1 MELHLP
7 TLGITLMVVSGM
19 FFVWFAYFG
28 VRHRWSAGA
37 KWWAA
42 SAAMT
47 CVAVP
52 LSINAALHGASLQV
66 SGFVVL
72 SYCSYL
78 HWIGLRVHLGLPFPK
93 AEFWPISLLAL
104 FPIPVILLFP
114 QLLASKVMVVSTC
127 LSIMYCSW
135 GIGQTLKGVLL
146 THSPPELRYLQKQSV
161 LEVILAFLGICY
173 LVLVPQAPEGIA
185 WLNPL
190 ALLYTVPVSV
200 RYGSYVWMY
209 LRNLE
214 RESQQDRQALQASQ
228 EELLALIQNLGAGI
242 VVIDDQGRLQMVNQ
256 AAQRFF
262 APLLELKMGGVLPL
276 DEWRIVD
283 AHMTAVS
290 AAQTPFFELGQEQ
303 DAVVLGIG
311 VKASAAP
318 TLMWGLFSSFQI
330 QAAGNYP
337 RRRIVSFVDI
347 TALRQSQAEQKA
359 LQEALSESQRLR
371 ALGTLAGGIAH
382 DFNNILTAILGNA
395 QVLQRMVNTGAWRAQ
410 DTEAAREQEDCAAA
424 IGMSARRGRELVR
437 QILSFGR
444 QHPLEIQRCRP
455 IDIFNEVLSL
465 LRPQLPVFARL
476 RVDVAPDLPLLKGD
490 PTQLTQA
497 FLNLA
502 SNAAQALVDG
512 QGVIEFEVKALPV
525 SHPDVPA
532 EWRAGLNGAASQVLR
547 FCVID
552 TGMGMLP
559 ETQERMFEPFFT
571 TKLNGDG
578 TGLGLA
584 VVHGVVHAHGGA
596 ISVQSRPGLGT
607 RFNVFFE
614 AHAGHVSVPEPL
626 AEAPAVPAERALRVL
641 FVDDDSTVGRAAQ
654 RVLQLAGHRCEV
666 FSDPVQALQHVQ
678 SMPANA
684 FDVVVADYRMPVM
697 DGFEFVRR
705 LRTSHPSTPMLI
717 VSGYLERS
725 FDEQVR
731 ELGLLGVW
739 LKSDNVEQL
748 ATHLEAALRQA
759 GHLP

>member
-1 MELHLP
+1 
-7 TLGITLMVVSGM
+7 MVVSGM

-47 CVAVP
+47 CLAVP
-52 LSINAALHGASLQV
+52 ISINAAVHGASWQV
-66 SGFVVL
+66 SGFVIL

-78 HWIGLRVHLGLPFPK
+78 HWIGVRVHLGRSFPK
-93 AEFWPISLLAL
+93 WEFWPVSVLAL
-104 FPIPVILLFP
+104 FPIPLILAFP
-114 QLLASKVMVVSTC
+114 QVPVLIAMVVSTC
-127 LSIMYCSW
+127 ATIMYCSW
-135 GIGQTLKGVLL
+135 GIAQTVKAVLSRN
-146 THSPPELRYLQKQSV
+146 SPPELRYLHKQSV
-161 LEVILAFLGICY
+161 VEVVLAFLGICS
-173 LVLVPQAPEGIA
+173 LVLVSHTPEGIA

-190 ALLYTVPVSV
+190 ALLYTVPVSM

-209 LRNLE
+209 LRDLE
-214 RESQQDRQALQASQ
+214 RNSQQDRLALQASQ
-228 EELLALIQNLGAGI
+228 DELLALIHNLGAGI
-242 VVIDDQGRLQMVNQ
+242 VVLDARGRLQMVNQ

-262 APLLELKMGGVLPL
+262 APVLDLQMGECLPVH
-276 DEWRIVD
+276 DWRICDANSVIVD
-283 AHMTAVS
+283 TS
-290 AAQTPFFELGQEQ
+290 QTPFSEFEQASEAQ
-303 DAVVLGIG
+303 DAMVLGIG
-311 VKASAAP
+311 LDTPDNASVV
-318 TLMWGLFSSFQI
+318 WGLFSSFQI
-330 QAAGNYP
+330 KLPGSSD
-337 RRRIVSFVDI
+337 RRRIVTFVDI
-347 TALRQSQAEQKA
+347 TALRAAQSEQKA

-395 QVLQRMVNTGAWRAQ
+395 QVLQRMVHTGTWRAQ
-410 DTEAAREQEDCAAA
+410 DAEAARDQEECAAA

-444 QHPLEIQRCRP
+444 RHPLDIQLCRP
-455 IDIFNEVLSL
+455 MDIVNEVLSL

-476 RVDVAPDLPLLKGD
+476 RVDVAADLPLLKGD
-490 PTQLTQA
+490 PTQLTQVL
-497 FLNLA
+497 LNLG

-512 QGVIEFEVKALPV
+512 QGVIEFEVDVLPV
-525 SHPDVPA
+525 SHRDVPA
-532 EWRAGLNGAASQVLR
+532 DWRAGLDGAVLQVLR
-547 FCVID
+547 FRVTD

-559 ETQERMFEPFFT
+559 ETQERMFEPFFS
-571 TKLNGDG
+571 TKPNGEG

-584 VVHGVVHAHGGA
+584 VVHGVVHAHSGA
-596 ISVQSRPGLGT
+596 IAVQSRPGQGT
-607 RFNVFFE
+607 RFSVFFA
-614 AHAGHVSVPEPL
+614 AHAGVLPARSPVVEV
-626 AEAPAVPAERALRVL
+626 AAPVASQGTCLSVL
-641 FVDDDSTVGRAAQ
+641 FLDDDPTVGRAAQ
-654 RVLQLAGHRCEV
+654 RVLQLAGHRCDV
-666 FSDPVQALQHVQ
+666 FTDPVQALERVQ
-678 SMPANA
+678 SAATDA
-684 FDVVVADYRMPVM
+684 FDVVVADYRMPGM